1 MNNPQA
7 QTNSQS
13 VYPASQDPALMASSG
28 KKNRESHSIV
38 PAKPVRKSKSERTIP
53 LIDLS
58 NFSRR
63 RQEIS
68 EKLWDAA
75 TNFGFFQLVNH
86 SIPAKEIDF
95 AFIQANRF
103 FDLTESEK
111 AKFSLRKV
119 KNAGWESREQV
130 RSSTGLA
137 DQKESYQII
146 PPRMNGLWPHESQL
160 PGFQHQM
167 LAFEKSC
174 WFLSMQLM
182 SCFAEKLSL
191 DKDYFT
197 HAHNPEQSD
206 YQSTLR
212 LLHYYA
218 DAEKGTKEPAQCP
231 QQWWAGAHTDYNC
244 LTLLFQRNHQ
254 RGLEICCDQAKET
267 QVWSSVIPDEGLIT
281 CNIGDMLMRWS
292 DDKLRS
298 TPHRVTMPKGND
310 PFNDRHSMAFFCQAN
325 GRQTIYGKQGKYPP
339 LSAREFLKQ
348 RIATN
353 STTSSPINEV
363 TIKTK

>member
-1 MNNPQA
+1 MNNLQIQSA
-7 QTNSQS
+7 SQS
-13 VYPASQDPALMASSG
+13 IYPASQDPAIMASAE
-28 KKNRESHSIV
+28 KKSIRESHSTV
-38 PAKPVRKSKSERTIP
+38 SVKPARKSNSERTIP

-68 EKLWDAA
+68 DKLWDAA
-75 TNFGFFQLVNH
+75 TNYGFFQLVNH
-86 SIPAKEIDF
+86 SIPTKDIDF
-95 AFIQANRF
+95 AFIQASRF
-103 FDLTESEK
+103 FDLRENEK
-111 AKFSLRKV
+111 AKFSLRKF
-119 KNAGWESREQV
+119 KNAGWESRKQV

-146 PPRMNGLWPHESQL
+146 HPRMKGLWPQESQL
-160 PGFQHQM
+160 PGFQRQM
-167 LAFEKSC
+167 LAFENSC
-174 WFLSMQLM
+174 WLLSMQLM
-182 SCFAEKLSL
+182 SCFAEKLGL
-191 DKDYFT
+191 EKDHFT
-197 HAHNPEQSD
+197 HAHNSEQSD

-218 DAEKGTKEPAQCP
+218 NAENNTREPAQCP
-231 QQWWAGAHTDYNC
+231 QQWWAGAHTDYSC

-254 RGLEICCDQAKET
+254 RGLEICCDQTKET
-267 QVWSSVIPDEGLIT
+267 QIWSPVIPDEGLIT

-298 TPHRVTMPKGND
+298 TPHRVTMPQDGE

-325 GRQTIYGKQGKYPP
+325 GRQTIYGKEGKYPP
-339 LSAREFLKQ
+339 ISAKEYLKQ

-353 STTSSPINEV
+353 SVISSQ
-363 TIKTK
+363 IKGSTKQ

>member
-1 MNNPQA
+1 
-7 QTNSQS
+7 
-13 VYPASQDPALMASSG
+13 MASSG
-28 KKNRESHSIV
+28 KKPIGESHLTV
-38 PAKPVRKSKSERTIP
+38 PVKPARKSKSERTIP

-75 TNFGFFQLVNH
+75 TNYGFFQLVNH
-86 SIPAKEIDF
+86 SIPTKDIDF

-111 AKFSLRKV
+111 AKFSLRKL
-119 KNAGWESREQV
+119 KNAGWESRKQV
-130 RSSTGLA
+130 RLSTGLA
-137 DQKESYQII
+137 DQKESFQII
-146 PPRMNGLWPHESQL
+146 PPRMKGLWPQESQL
-160 PGFQHQM
+160 PGFQRQM
-167 LAFEKSC
+167 LAFEHSC

-182 SCFAEKLSL
+182 SCFAEKLGL

-218 DAEKGTKEPAQCP
+218 NAEKDTKQPAQRT
-231 QQWWAGAHTDYNC
+231 QQWWAGAHTDHDC

-254 RGLEICCDQAKET
+254 RGLEICCDQTKET
-267 QVWSSVIPDEGLIT
+267 QIWSPVIPDEGLIT

-298 TPHRVTMPKGND
+298 TPHRVTMPKGSE
-310 PFNDRHSMAFFCQAN
+310 PFDDRHSMAFFCQAN
-325 GRQTIYGKQGKYPP
+325 GRQAIYGKEGKYPP
-339 LSAREFLKQ
+339 ISAREFLK
-348 RIATN
+348 RPSLTN
-353 STTSSPINEV
+353 STTSSPTNEV